1 MVDQDGFCTECGEAV
16 SSTDKFCAGC
26 GHNLGGVP
34 APSTTPPLAP
44 RLPPP
49 PKRQW
54 GSAKLDKILL
64 VGLLLVGSCNVAVL
78 VNAPQWPESPEEH
91 GCETVRLFKGG
102 SENNCSKYRKQAGLA
117 GEVWTLPTIRYMK
130 TEFVTDCKENMLGD
144 PVIRSLMEQFSAT
157 PQAACVCISEFARD
171 QWTPNELAEELEER
185 PNNFAYELGGGVL
198 ACLTERAG

>member
-78 VNAPQWPESPEEH
+78 VNAPQWPESPEEY
-91 GCETVRLFKGG
+91 GCETVRLLKGG
-102 SENNCSKYRKQAGLA
+102 SEINCSKYRKQAGL
-117 GEVWTLPTIRYMK
+117 
-130 TEFVTDCKENMLGD
+130 TDCKENMLGD

-157 PQAACVCISEFARD
+157 PQVACVCISEFARD
-171 QWTPNELAEELEER
+171 QWTPNELVEEVEER